1 MPAPDDAQV
10 WLGWRGAA
18 GEAQAQVEGLPAP
31 QHQVRQG
38 GGLGR
43 ADAAGGLG
51 RAGHRGAPHVPE
63 VVRGQLVAQAG
74 TDWVELVVNLCNI
87 SSFISSGLG
96 FLSLMIQIQLA
107 IQTSA

>member
-10 WLGWRGAA
+10 RLGGRGAA
-18 GEAQAQVEGLPAP
+18 GEPQAQVEGLPAP

-38 GGLGR
+38 GIGPGRR

-63 VVRGQLVAQAG
+63 VVGGQLVAQAR
-74 TDWVELVVNLCNI
+74 TDWVEFVVNL
-87 SSFISSGLG
+87 
-96 FLSLMIQIQLA
+96 
-107 IQTSA
+107 

>member
-10 WLGWRGAA
+10 WLGGRGAA
-18 GEAQAQVEGLPAP
+18 GEAQAEVEGLPAP

-51 RAGHRGAPHVPE
+51 GAGHRGAPHVPE
-63 VVRGQLVAQAG
+63 VVRGQLVAEAG
-74 TDWVELVVNLCNI
+74 MDWMEFAVNL
-87 SSFISSGLG
+87 
-96 FLSLMIQIQLA
+96 
-107 IQTSA
+107 

>member
-10 WLGWRGAA
+10 WLGGRGAA

-38 GGLGR
+38 GIGPGRR

-51 RAGHRGAPHVPE
+51 GAGHRGAPHVPE
-63 VVRGQLVAQAG
+63 VVRGQLVAEAG
-74 TDWVELVVNLCNI
+74 TEWVEYYVVNL
-87 SSFISSGLG
+87 
-96 FLSLMIQIQLA
+96 
-107 IQTSA
+107 